1 MRVRGHIDCSLANRL
16 AENSTLKPSENE
28 SGSIVEVANKTDL
41 LTAVIDFPMALQQIS
56 KKANDLKQEY
66 KAIAQLPPGTESSKA
81 TLSKAMLCN
90 RFVDNSYQPQ

>member
-16 AENSTLKPSENE
+16 AETSTLKPSENE

-41 LTAVIDFPMALQQIS
+41 RTAVMDFPMALQQLS

-66 KAIAQLPPGTESSKA
+66 KAIALEHNSLQAPKA
-81 TLSKAMLCN
+81 AKQ
-90 RFVDNSYQPQ
+90 R